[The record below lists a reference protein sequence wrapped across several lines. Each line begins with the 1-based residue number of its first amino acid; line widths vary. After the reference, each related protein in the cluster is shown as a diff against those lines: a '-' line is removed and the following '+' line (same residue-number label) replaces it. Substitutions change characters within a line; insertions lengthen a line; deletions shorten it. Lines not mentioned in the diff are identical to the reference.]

1 MARVAVAGGRIAL
14 AIVLMASPL
23 TPGLAG
29 AEVIDRVVATVGS
42 RTITWSDVRA
52 AVSLGLVAGAPTAD
66 PGGQAA
72 VDAVVNRELVA
83 LEVERYG
90 PGGTPEAAVDDR
102 LAAISDRLGEGELAR
117 VMARA
122 GLDPPRLRALVREQ
136 LQIERYVAERFGAAA
151 QPTDDEVRRYF
162 LERAAEFVLDGVP
175 MSFEAAEPAAREA
188 LTAERRQRLVDDWV
202 AGLRRRATVVIR
214 TGLGL

>member
-1 MARVAVAGGRIAL
+1 MEGGRIAL
-14 AIVLMASPL
+14 AIVLAASPL
-23 TPGLAG
+23 APRLAD

-42 RTITWSDVRA
+42 RTITLSDVRA
-52 AVSLGLVAGAPTAD
+52 AVSLGLVAGAPAAD
-66 PGGQAA
+66 PAGQ
-72 VDAVVNRELVA
+72 AVVNAVVDRELVA

-90 PGGTPEAAVDDR
+90 SGGTPEAAVDDR
-102 LAAISDRLGEGELAR
+102 IAAISDRLGEGELAR

-136 LQIERYVAERFGAAA
+136 LQIERYLAERFGPAA

-162 LERAAEFVLDGVP
+162 LERSAEFVRNGAP

-188 LTAERRQRLVDDWV
+188 LAAQRRQQLTADWI

-214 TGLGL
+214 TDAVP